1 VKSVI
6 KAVFDANLLISA
18 FLSRENL
25 SGASSELLRL
35 ARQGEIELYLSPE
48 IIGEALGVLVAS
60 ERLRNRYGYTPAMAI
75 EFCDNLQT
83 AVMMVVNPPATPG
96 AVPRDPDDDKVIGC
110 AVAASVEYIVSRDR
124 DLLSLGRWGEI
135 AIIAPEGLLRVVRA
149 QAQPGRT

>member
-1 VKSVI
+1 MKSVI

-25 SGASSELLRL
+25 AGASSELLRL

-60 ERLRNRYGYTPAMAI
+60 ERLRNRYGCTPAMAI

-83 AVMMVVNPPATPG
+83 AVMMVVNPPATPRG
-96 AVPRDPDDDKVIGC
+96 PSRSRRRQGH
-110 AVAASVEYIVSRDR
+110 SVRRGNQRRIYRQSR
-124 DLLSLGRWGEI
+124 S
-135 AIIAPEGLLRVVRA
+135 
-149 QAQPGRT
+149 